1 MKIHIANTLDLRKS
15 ATGLTVL
22 LLALAITISSIPAH
36 AQDAWKIDREHSVA
50 RLSLGSGDRAAE
62 VGVARVSGNV
72 IYDGN
77 DPADPQVNFTINSER
92 GKGANSSEISF
103 RSNRSE
109 LWPSGQIAVIG
120 DLKVTTVEHSVNLDP
135 SEGYYGATYS
145 EPVVRTYSREI
156 SLLLPAERPVA
167 QNGSIELVS
176 STHITREYFPEL
188 VSALAPGNW
197 PMSLVQDEQ
206 CALPSGL
213 PGEGYAGAVC
223 TGNTVAATTN
233 AVASGTPG
241 IGEGYYGF
249 EPAVTPNSGMATI
262 ALELHL
268 TQQSQAVQPPNGVA
282 GN

>member
-1 MKIHIANTLDLRKS
+1 MKTYEANAMNFLKSEIGHIF
-15 ATGLTVL
+15 V
-22 LLALAITISSIPAH
+22 LLALAVASSSIPAH
-36 AQDAWKIDREHSVA
+36 AQDAWKIDGEHSVA

-72 IYDGN
+72 IYDSN
-77 DPADPQVNFTINSER
+77 NPADPQVNFTIHSDKGER
-92 GKGANSSEISF
+92 ANSSQISF
-103 RSNRSE
+103 KSNRSE
-109 LWPSGQIAVIG
+109 LWPNGQIAVIG
-120 DLKVTTVEHSVNLDP
+120 DLKVTTVEQSVTLDP
-135 SEGYYGATYS
+135 NEGYYGATYG

-156 SLLLPAERPVA
+156 SFLLPAERPVV
-167 QNGSIELVS
+167 QNGRMQLFS
-176 STHITREYFPEL
+176 STQIAREYFPEL

-213 PGEGYAGAVC
+213 PGEDYAGAVC
-223 TGNTVAATTN
+223 TGNTVTAATN
-233 AVASGTPG
+233 AVASGTPA

-249 EPAVTPNSGMATI
+249 EPAVTPNGGMATI

-268 TQQSQAVQPPNGVA
+268 TQKSPAVQQPTGVA

>member
-1 MKIHIANTLDLRKS
+1 VKTHVANTINLLKS
-15 ATGLTVL
+15 GIGLTFL
-22 LLALAITISSIPAH
+22 LLALAIAISSIPAH
-36 AQDAWKIDREHSVA
+36 AQDAWKIDGEHSVA
-50 RLSLGSGDRAAE
+50 RFSLGSSDIPVE
-62 VGVARVSGNV
+62 VGVARVGGNV
-72 IYDGN
+72 IYDN
-77 DPADPQVNFTINSER
+77 DDPSDPQVNFTINSE
-92 GKGANSSEISF
+92 KGEGADSSEISF
-103 RSNRSE
+103 KSNRSE
-109 LWPSGQIAVIG
+109 LWPNGQIAVIG
-120 DLKVTTVEHSVNLDP
+120 DLKVTTVEHSVSLDP

-145 EPVVRTYSREI
+145 EPVLRTDSREI

-167 QNGSIELVS
+167 QNGRMQLLS
-176 STHITREYFPEL
+176 STQIAREYFPEL
-188 VSALAPGNW
+188 VSALAPGKW

-268 TQQSQAVQPPNGVA
+268 TQQSPAVQAPTGLA
-282 GN
+282 GK